1 ASCIISCFLELTLT
15 FFVRSVFK
23 DQSRRFRSDFINISY

>member
-1 ASCIISCFLELTLT
+1 MSCFLELTLT

-23 DQSRRFRSDFINISY
+23 DQSHSLQKRPYYLITSY